1 MAVAVEVAVRH
12 KETPVVALLM
22 EKVLQTLEENDEYAG
37 NSSSVWP
44 IEGRLSN
51 RNY

>member
-22 EKVLQTLEENDEYAG
+22 EKVLQTLKMHTNISRKSMKDMPK
-37 NSSSVWP
+37 N
-44 IEGRLSN
+44 
-51 RNY
+51 